1 MRKPGYFILILIAL
15 VSGTVRGDESLLKSV
30 ELVRQTGP
38 EGAGSVAAAEGWR
51 ELTRRDATAIV
62 PLLRSMKDSGP
73 LAQNWLRSAV
83 EVIFSR
89 SFEESPDQ
97 VPFDELRAF
106 LLDTSQLVRARELAF
121 SLIES
126 AAPDRI
132 DDLRKSFLDD
142 PSPELRRGSVGLLIE
157 KGQKELSA
165 GETDEA
171 ATTLRA
177 ALDAARD
184 VEQIRTIA
192 KLLRE
197 KVSQPVDLPR
207 HFGFLMYWHV
217 IGPFDNE
224 GREGF
229 SRIYPPEE
237 SIDLTATYRGKTEDV
252 SWQPYATT
260 DEYGMVNFNDP
271 YSPLKQVVGYAYTEF
286 VAENDRTAELRLGCK
301 NAWKIW
307 FNGEFLFG
315 RDEYHRGMRID
326 QYVLP
331 INLKKGKNTILV
343 KACQNEEDQNWTR
356 EWQFQLRV
364 CDSSG
369 TAILSTDR
377 KPTPQKEK
385 ETP

>member
-1 MRKPGYFILILIAL
+1 MRKPGYFILILIAF
-15 VSGTVRGDESLLKSV
+15 VSATVRGDDTLLKSV
-30 ELVRQTGP
+30 ELIRQTGP
-38 EGAGSVAAAEGWR
+38 EGAGSVAAAEGWKD
-51 ELTRRDATAIV
+51 LTTRDATAMV

-89 SFEESPDQ
+89 SFEESPDR

-126 AAPDRI
+126 AAPERI

-142 PSPELRRGSVGLLIE
+142 PSPELRRGSVALLIE

-171 ATTLRA
+171 ATTLRG

-184 VEQIRTIA
+184 VEQIRTIT

-197 KVSQPVDLPR
+197 KAGQTVDLPR
-207 HFGFLMYWHV
+207 HFGFLMHWHV

-229 SRIYPPEE
+229 SRVYPPEE
-237 SIDLTATYRGKTEDV
+237 SIDLTATYRGKTEVV
-252 SWQPYATT
+252 SWRPYATT

-286 VAENDRTAELRLGCK
+286 VSDSDRPAELRLGCK

-326 QYVLP
+326 QYPLP

-377 KPTPQKEK
+377 KPTPQKEN